1 MNFAQGTLVVPDW
14 DERYRGG
21 EHTTAEPSALLR
33 TAIAGRTPGRALDL
47 ACGAGRNALYLAESG
62 WKVTAVDGSRVAIEM
77 LTARALER
85 GVTVEALV
93 ADLEAAEFQIE
104 PDAYDLICDF
114 QYLQRDLLPAIRAG
128 VKPGGIV
135 VAEIHLN
142 DGKPN
147 VNPTNPR
154 FLLERSELR
163 KIFSDWKIEHYE
175 ERADEDG
182 HHHDA
187 AHLIA
192 RKPI

>member
-1 MNFAQGTLVVPDW
+1 MPDW

-21 EHTTAEPSALLR
+21 EHTTAEPSPLIR
-33 TAIAGRTPGRALDL
+33 TAIAGRPPGHALDL
-47 ACGAGRNALYLAESG
+47 ACGAGRHAIYLAESG
-62 WKVTAVDGSRVAIEM
+62 WEVTAVDGSPVAIEM

-85 GVTVEALV
+85 GVTVDARI
-93 ADLEAAEFQIE
+93 ADLEAGEFQIE
-104 PDAYDLICDF
+104 PNAYDLICDF
-114 QYLQRDLLPAIRAG
+114 QYLQRDLLSAIRGG

-135 VAEIHLN
+135 IAEIHLN

-154 FLLERSELR
+154 FLLERGELR
-163 KIFSDWKIEHYE
+163 ETFGDWEIEHYD

-192 RKPI
+192 RKPDLKN

>member
-1 MNFAQGTLVVPDW
+1 MPDW

-21 EHTTAEPSALLR
+21 EHTTAEPSRLIR
-33 TAIAGRTPGRALDL
+33 TAIAGRPPGRALDL
-47 ACGAGRNALYLAESG
+47 ACGAGRHAIYLAESG
-62 WKVTAVDGSRVAIEM
+62 WEVTAVDGSLVAIEM

-85 GVTVEALV
+85 GVTLDARI
-93 ADLEAAEFQIE
+93 ADLEAGKFQIE
-104 PDAYDLICDF
+104 PNAYDLVCDF
-114 QYLQRDLLPAIRAG
+114 QYLQRDLLPGIRAG

-147 VNPTNPR
+147 VNPINPR
-154 FLLERSELR
+154 FLLERGELR
-163 KIFSDWKIEHYE
+163 EIFDDWEIEYYD

-192 RKPI
+192 RKPDLNN

>member
-1 MNFAQGTLVVPDW
+1 MPDW

-21 EHTTAEPSALLR
+21 EHTTAEPSRLIR
-33 TAIAGRTPGRALDL
+33 TAIAGRPPGRALDL
-47 ACGAGRNALYLAESG
+47 ACGAGRHAIYLAEFG
-62 WKVTAVDGSRVAIEM
+62 WEVTAVDGSLVAIEM

-85 GVTVEALV
+85 GVTLDARI
-93 ADLEAAEFQIE
+93 ADLEAGEFQIE
-104 PDAYDLICDF
+104 PNAYDLVCDF

-154 FLLERSELR
+154 FLLERGELR
-163 KIFSDWKIEHYE
+163 EIFDDWEIEHYD

-192 RKPI
+192 RKPDLNN